1 MSQLGKRME
10 DKLVF
15 VVSAGFNKGIQQ
27 GRWTKSVLRKACSL
41 GKKAINSSVEKMLI
55 REVLEH
61 PPTLHKKGMNRIKNN
76 KIRSALQ
83 SDLASY
89 DVHQAT
95 GLARERFM

>member
-1 MSQLGKRME
+1 
-10 DKLVF
+10 
-15 VVSAGFNKGIQQ
+15 
-27 GRWTKSVLRKACSL
+27 
-41 GKKAINSSVEKMLI
+41 MLI

-89 DVHQAT
+89 DDHQAT
-95 GLARERFM
+95 GLARQRFM

>member
-1 MSQLGKRME
+1 
-10 DKLVF
+10 
-15 VVSAGFNKGIQQ
+15 
-27 GRWTKSVLRKACSL
+27 
-41 GKKAINSSVEKMLI
+41 MLI

-95 GLARERFM
+95 GLARQRFM